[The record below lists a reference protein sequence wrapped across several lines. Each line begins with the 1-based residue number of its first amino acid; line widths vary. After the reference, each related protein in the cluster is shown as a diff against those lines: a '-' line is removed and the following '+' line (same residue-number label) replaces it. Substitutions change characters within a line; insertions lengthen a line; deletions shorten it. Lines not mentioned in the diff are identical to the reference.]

1 MDKGLNY
8 WRSFMQVIK
17 TKNGVK
23 YREKVYVDGR
33 PQYSPRFARKTDAKE
48 WKARLMAE
56 RQAYLA
62 TGKKI
67 ERVEQKTML
76 TPGFKTY
83 ATNWIEN
90 RVRVRNGRRTYE
102 NYASTLK
109 NHLLPFF
116 KNRPLDEVTL
126 HDADR
131 LCRIL
136 VDKGHNAK
144 GVNIIFG
151 VLKRIFIEATREGV
165 IDKNP
170 LAYYKDLKERPRPDV
185 FLTEMEIKQILKAS
199 LGSHFYPLLVV
210 AVNTGMRKGE
220 LAGLCFDRVN
230 FETNLIEI
238 TRSRDKNGLDDRLKT
253 ATSRRYVPMNT
264 DVRRTLAEL
273 KRLSLSDYVFT
284 DSKGKPFAVHHLYRD
299 FKNIQLKA
307 GLTRTVRFH
316 DLRHTFASH
325 FMMKGG
331 NIYDLQKILGHSS
344 LEMTQRYA
352 HLAPDHLVNAINIV
366 SFSSESKITSKQFRA
381 NTGPA
386 KVLSLKS

>member
-1 MDKGLNY
+1 MDKGLSQ
-8 WRSFMQVIK
+8 WRFFMQVIK

-23 YREKVYVDGR
+23 YRDKVYVDGR
-33 PQYSPRFARKTDAKE
+33 AIYSPRFDRKTDAKE
-48 WKARLMAE
+48 WKARLMTE
-56 RQAYLA
+56 RQAYVA

-67 ERVEQKTML
+67 TRVEQNTLL

-102 NYASTLK
+102 NYALTLK

-136 VDKGHNAK
+136 VDKGHNPK

-185 FLTEMEIKQILKAS
+185 FLTDMEINQILRAS
-199 LGSHFYPLLVV
+199 LGTHFYPLLLV

-253 ATSRRYVPMNT
+253 ATSRRYVPMNQ
-264 DVRRTLAEL
+264 DVRRTLSEL
-273 KRLSLSDYVFT
+273 KRLSLSEYVFT
-284 DSKGKPFAVHHLYRD
+284 DHKGKPFAVHHLYRD

-307 GLTRTVRFH
+307 GLNRLIRFH

-366 SFSSESKITSKQFRA
+366 SFSSETQITPKQFRA

-386 KVLSLKS
+386 KVLRLKS